1 MPRKASQTLTEVEQ
15 RLMEVLWDKGRASVA
30 EVLEGVRKRPK
41 PAFNTVQTMLRILE
55 QKGYIRHDE
64 VGRGFVY
71 FPVVDKA
78 SASKAAIKQLVS
90 RFFDGSAGQLAVNL
104 LSDPDLSV
112 EEIAQVERMI
122 AEAKRR

>member
-1 MPRKASQTLTEVEQ
+1 VPRKASQTLTEVEQ
-15 RLMEVLWDKGRASVA
+15 RLMEVLWSKGRASVA
-30 EVLEGVRKRPK
+30 EVLDGVAKRPR

-71 FPVVDKA
+71 YPIVDKA
-78 SASKAAIKQLVS
+78 SASKAAIRQLVS

-104 LSDPDLSV
+104 LSDPALSHDD
-112 EEIAQVERMI
+112 IAQVERMI